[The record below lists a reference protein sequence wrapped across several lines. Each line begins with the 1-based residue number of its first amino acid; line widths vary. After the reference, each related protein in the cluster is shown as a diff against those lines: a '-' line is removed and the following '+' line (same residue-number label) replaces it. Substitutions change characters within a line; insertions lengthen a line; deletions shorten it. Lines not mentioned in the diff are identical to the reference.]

1 MPMAILYIQSGY
13 FDRLT
18 SVFTPEISLIMQHNS
33 LQAPYPTKATQQPP
47 VSLVLL
53 SVLLSL

>member
-1 MPMAILYIQSGY
+1 MAILYIQSGY

-18 SVFTPEISLIMQHNS
+18 SAFTPEISLIMQHNS